1 MKGNH
6 IQMAKTLTR
15 RERRVLTDSISRKRR
30 SNPDAA
36 DQTSAQNL
44 LMQLATSFKS
54 GAGASGNPAD
64 NEDEDPEDKNA
75 DDLMDFDL
83 NDLLGGDTGETDE
96 DEDTEDDEDGGQ
108 TDVTLTADQL
118 DAMIDAALDVEEDE
132 EDGSGAGMSGLSAQ
146 VLLARKS
153 QKLAQQ
159 KKAAAQK
166 VLKQINAELEGVKL
180 PASVKKL
187 LINMAV
193 RHQVGEAERM
203 AGVKAAQIEL
213 AHKKELKSGLAAKA
227 AMGEMVDSLVEEKL
241 MNTRMGRSMSFGGF
255 STQTEDGTSRERGNK
270 GFGRGLDR
278 PKLGS
283 VNQLSGQYR
292 RGTPEFKLVDLMRA
306 SVDQEFG
313 NRYKKE
319 FKALGGSSGSAGGYI
334 VPQDWA
340 DDFIRLLRAKAVVR
354 KIARIYPMTTE
365 TLHLPKQ
372 TGTASAGWVGENTD
386 LTSGM
391 TDQTFNEIVFNAKKL
406 RAFSISGNELLNDST
421 YQAEKIIREDLQ
433 DAIVLM
439 EDLTFLTATA
449 SSTQPGG
456 IYTAVPTA
464 NKFAGAGTANALTPD
479 DIYKLLN
486 RVQKNNARLDC
497 FITSADGL
505 QVIQTLKDT
514 TGNYIFSESGGYNA
528 PQQVIEVP
536 YGEDPENYNA
546 PVGKLLGRDV
556 YIENQIP
563 STVTIATNS
572 PTALTGGTAAL
583 LFGGMKNKLLIG
595 QRAQI
600 EIAASNVAGN
610 AFQNDQTYFRAILRE
625 DFQMAIAGAWG
636 VVAFPVLP

>member
-1 MKGNH
+1 MSKN
-6 IQMAKTLTR
+6 LTR
-15 RERRVLTDSISRKRR
+15 RERRVLTDSISRKRGN
-30 SNPDAA
+30 SA
-36 DQTSAQNL
+36 DVTTTQNL
-44 LMQLATSFKS
+44 LMQLATSLKS
-54 GAGASGNPAD
+54 GAAASGNPVD
-64 NEDEDPEDKNA
+64 NEDEDPEDKSA

-83 NDLLGGDTGETDE
+83 NDLLGNDEE
-96 DEDTEDDEDGGQ
+96 DETGDEEGEEDDDGGE

-132 EDGSGAGMSGLSAQ
+132 EEGAGGMGQSGMSAQ

-180 PASVKKL
+180 PASVKML
-187 LINMAV
+187 LVNMAV

-203 AGVKAAQIEL
+203 AGVKAAQTL
-213 AHKKELKSGLAAKA
+213 AARKKELKSVKDQKA

-241 MNTRMGRSMSFGGF
+241 MNTRMGRSMGFGGF
-255 STQTEDGTSRERGNK
+255 ATQDQETSRERGTK

-278 PKLGS
+278 SRLGS

-306 SVDQEFG
+306 SVDPEFG
-313 NRYKKE
+313 SRYKKE
-319 FKALGGSSGSAGGYI
+319 FKALGGGTGSAGGYT
-334 VPQDWA
+334 VPEEWA

-354 KIARIYPMTTE
+354 KLARIYPMANDTF
-365 TLHLPKQ
+365 HLPKQ
-372 TGTASAGWVGENTD
+372 TGTSNADWVGESTD
-386 LTSGM
+386 LTTGM
-391 TDQTFNEIVFNAKKL
+391 VDQTFSEIVFTAKKL
-406 RAFSISGNELLNDST
+406 RAFSISSNELLTDSP
-421 YQAEKIIREDLQ
+421 YHAEKIIREDLQ
-433 DAIVLM
+433 DAIALK
-439 EDLTFLTATA
+439 EDYTFLLDTGT
-449 SSTQPGG
+449 SSKPGG
-456 IYTAVPTA
+456 IYPNVPTA

-536 YGEDPENYNA
+536 YGENPEDYNA

-563 STVTIATNS
+563 STVTIVTNS
-572 PTALTGGTAAL
+572 PTVLTGGTATL
-583 LFGGMKNKLLIG
+583 LMGGMKNKLLIG

-600 EIAASNVAGN
+600 EIAVSNVAGDS
-610 AFQNDQTYFRAILRE
+610 FKNDQSYFRAIMRE
-625 DFQMAIAGAWG
+625 DFQMAIAGAWA
-636 VVAFPVLP
+636 VVAFPVIP